1 MATHWPSGLLTA
13 LVTPLTEGSVDLGAL
28 RHLLDSQ
35 LESGVTG
42 VVVGGGTGEFG
53 SLSLEERRTLA
64 EAVIDHVDRRLTVV
78 VQTGCLATRDV
89 LELSRHAE
97 GSGADG
103 LLIAS
108 PFGEAITWQER
119 QRFYETVSESV
130 STPIMI
136 YNTPPSG
143 ILTLPQI
150 QALAGLDHI
159 SAIKDSSGDHEL
171 LGDIVAWASEAGVAV
186 YVGKDTLVYD
196 GVVAGAQGAV
206 LGVANF
212 VAEPL
217 AALLSGLQTEG
228 PSAATLAAWRSLRPI
243 LRFLEDSS
251 NYVALCKVG
260 CRLRGLDV
268 GDVRAPYLMPDADE
282 VRDFEHLV
290 AGYRALAR

>member
-1 MATHWPSGLLTA
+1 MAIPWPSGLLTA
-13 LVTPLTEGSVDLGAL
+13 LVTPLKDGSVDLGAL
-28 RHLLDSQ
+28 KQVLDSE

-53 SLSLEERRTLA
+53 CLSLEERRILA
-64 EAVIDHVDRRLTVV
+64 EAVIGHVDGRLPVI

-89 LELSRHAE
+89 LELSQHAE
-97 GSGADG
+97 SSGADG

-119 QRFYETVSESV
+119 RHFYETVSESV
-130 STPIMI
+130 STPIMV

-143 ILTLPQI
+143 ILTLTQV
-150 QALAGLDHI
+150 QALAELDNI
-159 SAIKDSSGDHEL
+159 TAIKDSSGDHEL
-171 LGDIVAWASEAGVAV
+171 LGDIVAWASEAGVSV

-196 GVVAGAQGAV
+196 GVAVGAQGAV

-212 VAEPL
+212 LAEPL
-217 AALLSGLQTEG
+217 ASLLSRLEAEG
-228 PSAATLAAWRSLRPI
+228 PSAETLAAWRSLRPV
-243 LRFLEDSS
+243 LRFMEGSP

-268 GDVRAPYLMPDADE
+268 GDVRAPYLMPGAEE
-282 VRDFEHLV
+282 VLDFEHLV